1 MNSLNQKIKV
11 CAVIPFYNERD
22 FIQDVITETL
32 NYVDKVIA
40 VNDGSTDGTEKLI
53 TEFER
58 VQIISS
64 DHNYGKGNALQI
76 GFDESIKQNYNII
89 VTLDADK
96 QHNPEY
102 IPKLISYLT
111 EFDCVIGNRLD
122 DLEKMP
128 LTRIMSNKLTSLLL
142 TLKTGQ
148 RIVDSQCGFR
158 AYKSNLLKAI
168 KTFSYGFEAESE
180 MIVYAS
186 RLGYKIGFVNI
197 PTVYGQ
203 EKSKM
208 NSIKATIGFIKIL
221 FK

>member
-1 MNSLNQKIKV
+1 MNSLNQKSKV
-11 CAVIPFYNERD
+11 CAVIPFYNEKD
-22 FIQDVITETL
+22 FIYDVITETL
-32 NYVDKVIA
+32 NYVDKVFA
-40 VNDGSTDGTEKLI
+40 VNDGSTDGTENLI
-53 TEFER
+53 SDFER

-64 DHNYGKGNALQI
+64 DQNYGKGKALQI
-76 GFDESIKQNYNII
+76 GFDESIKQNFNII

-102 IPKLISYLT
+102 IPKLISSLT
-111 EFDCVIGNRLD
+111 DFDYVIGNRLS

-128 LTRIMSNKLTSLLL
+128 LPRIVSNKLTSLLL
-142 TLKTGQ
+142 TFKTGHK
-148 RIVDSQCGFR
+148 IVDSQCGFR
-158 AYKSNLLKAI
+158 AYKSIVLKNI
-168 KTFSYGFEAESE
+168 KTFSSGFEAESE

-208 NSIKATIGFIKIL
+208 NSIKAILGFIKIL
-221 FK
+221 LK